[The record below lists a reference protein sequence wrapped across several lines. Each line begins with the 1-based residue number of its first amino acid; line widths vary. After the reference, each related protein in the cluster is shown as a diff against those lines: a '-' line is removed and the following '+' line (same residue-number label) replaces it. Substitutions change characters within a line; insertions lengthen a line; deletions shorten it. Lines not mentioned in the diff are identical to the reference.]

1 MKQNLYCMYDRLAE
15 TYGPPQL
22 GRSDVL
28 VARMFVQ
35 SMDNYCKQ
43 QKEKGIEILPS
54 DFQLVKIGSFD
65 DESGLL
71 TPFSSPVI
79 VPLNGTKEKASDIQ

>member
-1 MKQNLYCMYDRLAE
+1 MKQNLYCMFDRLAE
-15 TYGPPQL
+15 TYGPPQV

-43 QKEKGIEILPS
+43 QKEKGVEILPS

-65 DESGLL
+65 DETGRLSPL
-71 TPFSSPVI
+71 TQPEI
-79 VPLNGTKEKASDIQ
+79 VSLNGSKEKASGV

>member
-1 MKQNLYCMYDRLAE
+1 MKQNLYCMFDRLAE
-15 TYGPPQL
+15 TYGPPQI

-71 TPFSSPVI
+71 EPLSSPAI
-79 VPLNGTKEKASDIQ
+79 VPLNGTKEKASGV

>member
-1 MKQNLYCMYDRLAE
+1 MKQNLYCMFDRLAE
-15 TYGPPQL
+15 TYGPPQI

-43 QKEKGIEILPS
+43 QKEKGVEILPS

-65 DESGLL
+65 DETGRLDPL
-71 TPFSSPVI
+71 PQPAI
-79 VPLNGTKEKASDIQ
+79 VLLNGSKEKASGV